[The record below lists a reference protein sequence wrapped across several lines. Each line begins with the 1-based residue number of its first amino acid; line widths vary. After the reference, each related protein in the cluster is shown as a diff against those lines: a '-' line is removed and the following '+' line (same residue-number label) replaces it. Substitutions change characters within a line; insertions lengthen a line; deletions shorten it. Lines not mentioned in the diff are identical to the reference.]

1 MLKLLGKPNTFFIS
15 FSSKPIMEVSQKP
28 VLKGGEFII
37 KPTEAQ
43 DVFTPADF
51 TEEQN
56 YMHQTC
62 LDFVQTEV
70 QPLLERLD
78 NHEEGLMR
86 GLMEKAGQ
94 LGLFGV
100 SIPEQYGGLDMDFP
114 TALRVTEGVGGGHS
128 FPVAF
133 AAHTGIAMLPI
144 LYFGNEEQKAKYLP
158 GLTSGELMGAY
169 CLTEPGSGSDALSA
183 KTKAMPTADGSG
195 YVLNGQKMWI
205 TNGGFADVYIV
216 FAQVD
221 GDKFTGF
228 IVERNTPGLSLGNEE
243 HKMGIRGSSTRQV
256 FLSDCTV
263 PKENVLGEI
272 GKGHLI
278 AFNVL
283 NIGRIKLAA
292 ACLGAT
298 KMAASLSVK
307 YANERVQFKLPISKF
322 GAIRHKLAEQAIRI
336 YAVESAIYR
345 AGSDIFRMEQ
355 QLLAEG
361 KGHNEALLGAAREF
375 AVECAIL
382 KVEGSEVLDYVV
394 DEGVQIY
401 GGYGFSADYPMDRAY
416 RDSRINRIFEGT
428 NEINRMLAVDMILKK
443 GLKGELDLMG
453 PAQAVQQELLSIPSL
468 GESDDSL
475 FAKEKKIIANLKKAV
490 LMVAGTAVQKYT
502 ATLAKE
508 QEVLM
513 NIADMAIKTYTAES
527 VLLRVE
533 KEMATKG
540 EEAMSREL
548 DMARVYLYDAV
559 DLVDKAAKDAIASM
573 TEGDEQR
580 LLAMGLKRF
589 TKAELF
595 NSKEARRRVAAGL
608 IEANEYVY

>member
-1 MLKLLGKPNTFFIS
+1 
-15 FSSKPIMEVSQKP
+15 MEVTQQAS
-28 VLKGGEFII
+28 LKGGEFII
-37 KPTEAQ
+37 KPTDAQ
-43 DVFTPADF
+43 SVFTPADF
-51 TEEQN
+51 TEEQVM
-56 YMHQTC
+56 MHQTC
-62 LDFVQTEV
+62 LDFVAAEV
-70 QPLLERLD
+70 QPVLERLD

-100 SIPEQYGGLDMDFP
+100 SIPEQYGGLDMDFT

-144 LYFGNEEQKAKYLP
+144 LYFGNDEQKAKYLP
-158 GLTSGELMGAY
+158 GLTDGTLMGAY
-169 CLTEPGSGSDALSA
+169 CLTEPGSGSDALGA
-183 KTKAMPTADGSG
+183 KTKAVLNAEGTH

-205 TNGGFADVYIV
+205 TNAGFADVFIV
-216 FAQVD
+216 FAQID

-228 IVERNTPGLSLGNEE
+228 IVEKNTPGLSLGNEE
-243 HKMGIRGSSTRQV
+243 HKMGIKGSSTRQV
-256 FLSDCTV
+256 FLTDAQV

-298 KMAASLSVK
+298 KMAADLSVK
-307 YANERVQFKLPISKF
+307 YANERVQFKMPISKF
-322 GAIRHKLAEQAIRI
+322 GAIRYKLAQQAIRI

-345 AGSDIFRMEQ
+345 AGSDIYRMEQ
-355 QLLAEG
+355 QLIAEG
-361 KGHNEALLGAAREF
+361 KGSNEALLGAAREF

-428 NEINRMLAVDMILKK
+428 NEINRLLAVDMILKK
-443 GLKGELDLMG
+443 GLKGEIDLMG
-453 PAQAVQQELLSIPSL
+453 PAQAVQQELLSIPSMSQDEET
-468 GESDDSL
+468 GL
-475 FAKEKKIIANLKKAV
+475 FSKEMKTIANLKKAI
-490 LMVAGTAVQKYT
+490 LMVAGSAVQKFT

-508 QEVLM
+508 QELLM
-513 NIADMAIKTYTAES
+513 NIADMAIKTYIAES
-527 VLLRVE
+527 TLLRVE
-533 KEMATKG
+533 KEAAAKG
-540 EEAMSREL
+540 EEVMSVEA
-548 DMARVYLYDAV
+548 DIARVYLADAV
-559 DLVDKAAKDAIASM
+559 DIVEKAGKDAIGSM
-573 TEGDEQR
+573 AEGDEQR
-580 LLAMGLKRF
+580 LLLMGLKRF
-589 TKAELF
+589 TKTELL
-595 NSKEARRRVAAGL
+595 NVKEARRRIAAKL
-608 IEANEYVY
+608 ITANEYAV

>member
-1 MLKLLGKPNTFFIS
+1 
-15 FSSKPIMEVSQKP
+15 MEVTNQL
-28 VLKGGEFII
+28 VKGGEFII
-37 KPTEAQ
+37 KETDAQ

-51 TEEQN
+51 SEEQN
-56 YMHQTC
+56 MMHQTAI
-62 LDFVQTEV
+62 DFVDKEV
-70 QPLLERLD
+70 WPLLDRLD

-100 SIPEQYGGLDMDFP
+100 SIPEQFGGLDMDFP
-114 TALRVTEGVGGGHS
+114 TSLRVTEGVGGGHS

-144 LYFGNEEQKAKYLP
+144 LYFGNEEQKTKYLP
-158 GLTSGELMGAY
+158 GLTNGELMGAY
-169 CLTEPGSGSDALSA
+169 CLTEPGSGSDALGA
-183 KTKAMPTADGSG
+183 KTKAMPTEDGEH

-205 TNGGFADVYIV
+205 TNGGFADVFIV

-228 IVERNTPGLSLGNEE
+228 IIEKETPGLSLGNEE
-243 HKMGIRGSSTRQV
+243 HKMGIKGSSTRQV
-256 FLSDCTV
+256 FLSDVKV
-263 PKENVLGEI
+263 PKSSVLGEI

-278 AFNVL
+278 AFNIL

-298 KMAASLSVK
+298 KMCATQSVK

-322 GAIRHKLAEQAIRI
+322 GAIKFKLAQQAIRI

-345 AGSDIFRMEQ
+345 AGMDIFRMEQ
-355 QLLAEG
+355 ELLS
-361 KGHNEALLGAAREF
+361 KGQSHNEALLGAAREF

-401 GGYGFSADYPMDRAY
+401 GGYGFSADYPMDRSY

-453 PAQAVQQELLSIPSL
+453 PAQAVQQELMAIPDMNL
-468 GESDDSL
+468 EEETGL
-475 FAKEKKIIANLKKAV
+475 FAAEKKTIAKLKKAI
-490 LMVAGTAVQKYT
+490 LMVAGTAVQKYMNS
-502 ATLAKE
+502 LAKE

-513 NIADMAIKTYTAES
+513 NIADMAIKVYTAES
-527 VLLRVE
+527 TLLRVE
-533 KEMATKG
+533 KEVAAKG
-540 EEAMSREL
+540 EDEL
-548 DMARVYLYDAV
+548 STQIDIARVYLYDTV
-559 DLVDKAAKDAIASM
+559 DQVNKFGKDAIGTM

-589 TKAELF
+589 TKADLY
-595 NSKEARRRVAAGL
+595 NAKEARRRIADKL
-608 IEANEYVY
+608 IAANEYAY

>member
-1 MLKLLGKPNTFFIS
+1 
-15 FSSKPIMEVSQKP
+15 METTQQAS
-28 VLKGGEFII
+28 LKGGEFII
-37 KPTEAQ
+37 KPTDAQ
-43 DVFTPADF
+43 SVFTPADF

-62 LDFVQTEV
+62 LDFVQAEV

-100 SIPEQYGGLDMDFP
+100 SVPEQFGGLDMDFP

-133 AAHTGIAMLPI
+133 AAHTGIALLPI
-144 LYFGNEEQKAKYLP
+144 LYFGNDEQKAKYLP

-169 CLTEPGSGSDALSA
+169 CLTEPGSGSDALGA
-183 KTKAMPTADGSG
+183 KTKAVLNAEGTH

-205 TNGGFADVYIV
+205 TNAGFADVFIV
-216 FAQVD
+216 FAQID

-243 HKMGIRGSSTRQV
+243 HKMGIKGSSTRQV
-256 FLSDCTV
+256 FLSDAQV

-298 KMAASLSVK
+298 KMAADLSVK

-322 GAIRHKLAEQAIRI
+322 GAIRYKLAQQAIRI

-345 AGSDIFRMEQ
+345 AGSDIYRMEQ
-355 QLLAEG
+355 QLMAEG
-361 KGHNEALLGAAREF
+361 KGANEALLGAAREF

-428 NEINRMLAVDMILKK
+428 NEINRLLAVDMILKK
-443 GLKGELDLMG
+443 GLKGEIDLMG
-453 PAQAVQQELLSIPSL
+453 PAQAVQQELMSIPSL
-468 GESDDSL
+468 SQDEETGL
-475 FAKEKKIIANLKKAV
+475 FSKEMKTIANLKKAI
-490 LMVAGTAVQKYT
+490 LMVAGSAVQKFT

-508 QEVLM
+508 QELLM
-513 NIADMAIKTYTAES
+513 NIADMAIKTYIAES
-527 VLLRVE
+527 TLLRVE
-533 KEMATKG
+533 KEAAAKG
-540 EEAMSREL
+540 EEAMSVEA
-548 DMARVYLYDAV
+548 DIARVYLADAV
-559 DLVDKAAKDAIASM
+559 DIVEKAGKDAIGSM
-573 TEGDEQR
+573 AEGDEQR
-580 LLAMGLKRF
+580 LLLMGLKRF
-589 TKAELF
+589 TKTELL
-595 NSKEARRRVAAGL
+595 NVKEARRRIAAKL
-608 IEANEYVY
+608 ITANEYAV

>member
-1 MLKLLGKPNTFFIS
+1 
-15 FSSKPIMEVSQKP
+15 MEVTNNL
-28 VLKGGEFII
+28 VKGGEFII
-37 KPTEAQ
+37 KETDAQ

-51 TEEQN
+51 SEEQN
-56 YMHQTC
+56 MMHQTA
-62 LDFVQTEV
+62 LDFVEKEV
-70 QPLLERLD
+70 HPLLERLD

-86 GLMEKAGQ
+86 GLMEKAGE

-114 TALRVTEGVGGGHS
+114 TSLRVTEGVGGGHS

-158 GLTSGELMGAY
+158 GLTNGELMGAY
-169 CLTEPGSGSDALSA
+169 CLTEPGSGSDALGA
-183 KTKAMPTADGSG
+183 KTKAMPTEDGEH

-205 TNGGFADVYIV
+205 TNGGFADVFVV

-228 IVERNTPGLSLGNEE
+228 IIEKGAPGLSLGNEE
-243 HKMGIRGSSTRQV
+243 HKMGIKGSSTRQV
-256 FLSDCTV
+256 FLSDVKV
-263 PKENVLGEI
+263 PKSAVLGEI

-278 AFNVL
+278 AFNIL

-292 ACLGAT
+292 ACLGAS
-298 KMAASLSVK
+298 KMAATLSVK

-322 GAIRHKLAEQAIRI
+322 GAIKHKLAQQAVRI
-336 YAVESAIYR
+336 FAVESAIYR
-345 AGSDIFRMEQ
+345 SGMDIFRMEQ
-355 QLLAEG
+355 ELLG
-361 KGHNEALLGAAREF
+361 KGLSHNEALLGAAREF

-382 KVEGSEVLDYVV
+382 KVEGSEVLDFVV
-394 DEGVQIY
+394 DEGVQVY

-443 GLKGELDLMG
+443 AMKGELDLMG
-453 PAQAVQQELLSIPSL
+453 PAQAVQQELMAIPDFNVEEET
-468 GESDDSL
+468 GL
-475 FAKEKKIIANLKKAV
+475 FSAEKKTIAKLKKAI
-490 LMVAGTAVQKYT
+490 LMVAGTAVQKYMNS
-502 ATLAKE
+502 LAKE

-513 NIADMAIKTYTAES
+513 NIADMAIKVYTAES
-527 VLLRVE
+527 TILRVE
-533 KEMATKG
+533 KEAGQKG
-540 EEAMSREL
+540 EEAVATQI
-548 DMARVYLYDAV
+548 DIARVYLYDTV
-559 DLVDKAAKDAIASM
+559 DMVNKFGKDAIATM

-589 TKAELF
+589 TKADLY
-595 NSKEARRRVAAGL
+595 NAKEARRRIADVL
-608 IEANEYVY
+608 IQANEYAY

>member
-1 MLKLLGKPNTFFIS
+1 
-15 FSSKPIMEVSQKP
+15 MEVTHKL
-28 VLKGGEFII
+28 VKGGEFII
-37 KPTEAQ
+37 KPTDAQ

-51 TEEQN
+51 SEEQN
-56 YMHQTC
+56 MMHQTA
-62 LDFVQTEV
+62 LDFVEKEV

-86 GLMEKAGQ
+86 SLMEKAGE

-100 SIPEQYGGLDMDFP
+100 SIPEEYGGLNMDFP
-114 TALRVTEGVGGGHS
+114 TSLRVTEGVGGGHS

-144 LYFGNEEQKAKYLP
+144 LYFGTEEQKQKYLP

-169 CLTEPGSGSDALSA
+169 CLTEPGSGSDALGA
-183 KTKAMPTADGSG
+183 KTKAVLTEDGEH

-205 TNGGFADVYIV
+205 TNGGFADVFVV
-216 FAQVD
+216 FAKID
-221 GDKFTGF
+221 GEQFTGF
-228 IVERNTPGLSLGNEE
+228 IVEKNTPGLSLGNEE
-243 HKMGIRGSSTRQV
+243 HKMGIKGSSTRQV
-256 FLSDCTV
+256 FLSDVKV
-263 PKENVLGEI
+263 PKSAVLGEI

-278 AFNVL
+278 AFNIL

-292 ACLGAT
+292 ACLGAS
-298 KMAASLSVK
+298 KMAATLSVK

-322 GAIRHKLAEQAIRI
+322 GAIKYKLAEQAIRI

-345 AGSDIFRMEQ
+345 AGMDIARMEQ
-355 QLLAEG
+355 ELLG
-361 KGHNEALLGAAREF
+361 KGMSHNDALLGAAREF
-375 AVECAIL
+375 AVECAVL

-394 DEGVQIY
+394 DEGVQVY

-453 PAQAVQQELLSIPSL
+453 PAQAVQQELMAIPDF
-468 GESDDSL
+468 GGDEDNSL
-475 FAKEKKIIANLKKAV
+475 FAAELRTIAKLKKAI
-490 LMVAGTAVQKYT
+490 LMVAGTAVQKYMNS
-502 ATLAKE
+502 LAKE

-513 NIADMAIKTYTAES
+513 NIADMAIKVYTAES
-527 VLLRVE
+527 TILRVQ
-533 KEMATKG
+533 KEAGVKG
-540 EEAMSREL
+540 EEAMAAQI
-548 DMARVYLYDAV
+548 DIARVYLNDTV
-559 DLVDKAAKDAIASM
+559 DNVNKFGKEAIASM

-580 LLAMGLKRF
+580 LLALGLKRF
-589 TKAELF
+589 TKADLF
-595 NSKEARRRVAAGL
+595 NAKDARRRIADVL
-608 IEANEYVY
+608 IQANEYAF

>member
-1 MLKLLGKPNTFFIS
+1 M
-15 FSSKPIMEVSQKP
+15 
-28 VLKGGEFII
+28 
-37 KPTEAQ
+37 
-43 DVFTPADF
+43 
-51 TEEQN
+51 
-56 YMHQTC
+56 
-62 LDFVQTEV
+62 
-70 QPLLERLD
+70 LERLD

-100 SIPEQYGGLDMDFP
+100 SVPEQFGGLDMDFP

-144 LYFGNEEQKAKYLP
+144 LYFGNDEQKAKYLP
-158 GLTSGELMGAY
+158 GLTNGELMGAY
-169 CLTEPGSGSDALSA
+169 CLTEPGSGSDALGA
-183 KTKAMPTADGSG
+183 KTKAVLNAEGTH

-205 TNGGFADVYIV
+205 TNAGFADVFIV
-216 FAQVD
+216 FAQID

-228 IVERNTPGLSLGNEE
+228 IVERDTPGLSLGNEE
-243 HKMGIRGSSTRQV
+243 HKMGIKGSSTRQV
-256 FLSDCTV
+256 FLADALV

-298 KMAASLSVK
+298 KMAADLSVK

-322 GAIRHKLAEQAIRI
+322 GAIRYKLAQQAMRI

-345 AGSDIFRMEQ
+345 AGSDIYRMEQ
-355 QLLAEG
+355 QLMAEG
-361 KGHNEALLGAAREF
+361 KGSNEALLGAAREF

-428 NEINRMLAVDMILKK
+428 NEINRLLAVDMILKK
-443 GLKGELDLMG
+443 GLKGEIDLMG

-468 GESDDSL
+468 SQDEETGL
-475 FAKEKKIIANLKKAV
+475 FSKEFKTIANLKKAV
-490 LMVAGTAVQKYT
+490 LMVAGSAVQKFT

-508 QEVLM
+508 QELLM
-513 NIADMAIKTYTAES
+513 NIADMSIKVYIAES
-527 VLLRVE
+527 TLLRVE
-533 KEMATKG
+533 KEAAAKG
-540 EEAMSREL
+540 EEALAAEA
-548 DMARVYLYDAV
+548 DIARVYLADAV
-559 DLVDKAAKDAIASM
+559 DIVEKAAKDAIGSM
-573 TEGDEQR
+573 AEGDEQR
-580 LLAMGLKRF
+580 LLLMGLKRF
-589 TKAELF
+589 TKTELL
-595 NSKEARRRVAAGL
+595 NVKEARRRVAAKL
-608 IEANEYVY
+608 IEANEYAF

>member
-1 MLKLLGKPNTFFIS
+1 
-15 FSSKPIMEVSQKP
+15 MEVSQKA
-28 VLKGGEFII
+28 VVKGGEFII
-37 KPTEAQ
+37 KPTDAQ

-51 TEEQN
+51 SEEQRLM
-56 YMHQTC
+56 YQTC
-62 LDFVQTEV
+62 LDFVAQEV
-70 QPLLERLD
+70 TPLLERLD

-94 LGLFGV
+94 QGLFGV
-100 SIPEQYGGLDMDFP
+100 SIPEQFGGLDMDFP

-133 AAHTGIAMLPI
+133 AAHTGIAMLPV
-144 LYFGNEEQKAKYLP
+144 LYFGNDAQKEKYLP
-158 GLTSGELMGAY
+158 GLTDGTLMGAY
-169 CLTEPGSGSDALSA
+169 CLTEPGSGSDALGA
-183 KTKAMPTADGSG
+183 KTKAVLNAEGTH

-205 TNGGFADVYIV
+205 TNAGFADVFIV
-216 FAQVD
+216 FAKID
-221 GDKFTGF
+221 GEKFTGF
-228 IVERNTPGLSLGNEE
+228 IVDKNTPGLSLGNEE
-243 HKMGIRGSSTRQV
+243 HKMGIKGSSTRQV
-256 FLSDCTV
+256 FFSDAQV

-292 ACLGAT
+292 ACLGGA
-298 KMAASLSVK
+298 KGAAIQSVK

-322 GAIRHKLAEQAIRI
+322 GAIRYKLAQQAIRM

-345 AGSDIFRMEQ
+345 AGDDIYRMEQ
-355 QLLAEG
+355 RLLAEG
-361 KGHNEALLGAAREF
+361 KGSNEALLGAAREF
-375 AVECAIL
+375 AVECAML

-394 DEGVQIY
+394 DEGVQIF

-443 GLKGELDLMG
+443 GLKGEIDLMG
-453 PAQAVQQELLSIPSL
+453 PAQAVQQELLAIPSM

-475 FAKEKKIIANLKKAV
+475 FAAEKKAIAGLKKAI

-508 QEVLM
+508 QEVLT
-513 NIADMAIKTYTAES
+513 NIADMAIKTYVAES
-527 VLLRVE
+527 TLLRVE
-533 KEMATKG
+533 KETSVKG
-540 EEAMSREL
+540 EEALSREL
-548 DMARVYLYDAV
+548 DMARVYLSDTI
-559 DLVDKAAKDAIASM
+559 DLVEKAGKEAIASM
-573 TEGDEQR
+573 TEGDELR
-580 LLAMGLKRF
+580 LLSMGLKRF
-589 TKAELF
+589 TKADLF
-595 NSKEARRRVAAGL
+595 NVKDARRRVAAGL
-608 IEANEYVY
+608 IEANDYIY

>member
-1 MLKLLGKPNTFFIS
+1 
-15 FSSKPIMEVSQKP
+15 MEVTNKL
-28 VLKGGEFII
+28 VKGGEFII
-37 KPTEAQ
+37 KPTDAQ

-51 TEEQN
+51 SEEQN
-56 YMHQTC
+56 MMHQTA
-62 LDFVQTEV
+62 LDFVEKEV

-100 SIPEQYGGLDMDFP
+100 SIPEEYGGLNMDFP
-114 TALRVTEGVGGGHS
+114 TSLRVTEGVGGGHS

-144 LYFGNEEQKAKYLP
+144 LYFGTEEQKQKYLP
-158 GLTSGELMGAY
+158 GLTNGELMGAY
-169 CLTEPGSGSDALSA
+169 CLTEPGSGSDALGA
-183 KTKAMPTADGSG
+183 KTKAVLTEDGEH

-205 TNGGFADVYIV
+205 TNGGFADVFVV
-216 FAQVD
+216 FAKID
-221 GDKFTGF
+221 GEQFTGF
-228 IVERNTPGLSLGNEE
+228 IVEKNTPGLSLGNEE
-243 HKMGIRGSSTRQV
+243 HKMGIKGSSTRQV
-256 FLSDCTV
+256 FLSDVKV
-263 PKENVLGEI
+263 PKSAILGEI

-278 AFNVL
+278 AFNIL

-292 ACLGAT
+292 ACLGAS
-298 KMAASLSVK
+298 KMAATLSVR

-322 GAIRHKLAEQAIRI
+322 GAIKYKLAEQAVRI

-345 AGSDIFRMEQ
+345 AGMDIARMEQ
-355 QLLAEG
+355 ELLG
-361 KGHNEALLGAAREF
+361 KGQSHNEALLGAAREF
-375 AVECAIL
+375 AVECAVL

-394 DEGVQIY
+394 DEGVQVY

-453 PAQAVQQELLSIPSL
+453 PAQAVQQELMAIPDF
-468 GESDDSL
+468 GGDEDNSL
-475 FAKEKKIIANLKKAV
+475 FAAELRTIAKLKKAI
-490 LMVAGTAVQKYT
+490 LMVAGTAVQKYMNS
-502 ATLAKE
+502 LAKE

-513 NIADMAIKTYTAES
+513 NIADMAIKVYTAES
-527 VLLRVE
+527 TILRVQ
-533 KEMATKG
+533 KEAATKG
-540 EEAMSREL
+540 EEAVAPQI
-548 DMARVYLYDAV
+548 DIARVYLNDTV
-559 DLVDKAAKDAIASM
+559 DLVNKFGKEAIASM

-580 LLAMGLKRF
+580 LLALGLKRF
-589 TKAELF
+589 TKADLF
-595 NSKEARRRVAAGL
+595 NAKDARRRIADVL
-608 IEANEYVY
+608 IQANEYAF

>member
-1 MLKLLGKPNTFFIS
+1 
-15 FSSKPIMEVSQKP
+15 METTQQAS
-28 VLKGGEFII
+28 LKGGEFII
-37 KPTEAQ
+37 KPTDAQ
-43 DVFTPADF
+43 SVFTPADF

-62 LDFVQTEV
+62 LDFVQAEV

-100 SIPEQYGGLDMDFP
+100 SVPEQFGGLDMDFP

-133 AAHTGIAMLPI
+133 AAHTGIALLPI
-144 LYFGNEEQKAKYLP
+144 LYFGNDEQKAKYLP

-169 CLTEPGSGSDALSA
+169 CLTEPGSGSDALGA
-183 KTKAMPTADGSG
+183 KTKAVLNAEGTH

-205 TNGGFADVYIV
+205 TNAGFADVFIV
-216 FAQVD
+216 FAQID

-228 IVERNTPGLSLGNEE
+228 IVEKNTPGLSLGNEE
-243 HKMGIRGSSTRQV
+243 HKMGIKGSSTRQV
-256 FLSDCTV
+256 FLSDAQV

-322 GAIRHKLAEQAIRI
+322 GAIRAKLAQQAIRI

-345 AGSDIFRMEQ
+345 AGSDIYRMEQ
-355 QLLAEG
+355 QLMAEG
-361 KGHNEALLGAAREF
+361 KGANEALLGAAREF

-428 NEINRMLAVDMILKK
+428 NEINRLLAVDMILKK
-443 GLKGELDLMG
+443 GLKGEIDLMG
-453 PAQAVQQELLSIPSL
+453 PAQAVQQELMSIPSL
-468 GESDDSL
+468 SQDEETGL
-475 FAKEKKIIANLKKAV
+475 FSKEYKTIANLKKAV
-490 LMVAGTAVQKYT
+490 LMVAGSAVQKFT

-508 QEVLM
+508 QELLM
-513 NIADMAIKTYTAES
+513 NIADMAIKTYIAES
-527 VLLRVE
+527 TLLRVE
-533 KEMATKG
+533 KEAAAKG
-540 EEAMSREL
+540 EEALSVEA
-548 DMARVYLYDAV
+548 DIARVYLADAV
-559 DLVDKAAKDAIASM
+559 DIVEKAGKDAIGSM
-573 TEGDEQR
+573 AEGDEQR
-580 LLAMGLKRF
+580 LLLMGLKRF
-589 TKAELF
+589 TKTELL
-595 NSKEARRRVAAGL
+595 NVKESRRRIAARL
-608 IEANEYVY
+608 IEANEYAV

>member
-1 MLKLLGKPNTFFIS
+1 
-15 FSSKPIMEVSQKP
+15 MEVTQHAP
-28 VLKGGEFII
+28 LKGGEFII
-37 KPTEAQ
+37 KPTDSQ

-62 LDFVQTEV
+62 LDFVATEV
-70 QPLLERLD
+70 HPLLERLD

-100 SIPEQYGGLDMDFP
+100 SVPEQFGGLDMDFP

-133 AAHTGIAMLPI
+133 AAHTGIALLPI
-144 LYFGNEEQKAKYLP
+144 LYFGNDEQKAKYLP
-158 GLTSGELMGAY
+158 GLTNGELMGAY
-169 CLTEPGSGSDALSA
+169 CLTEPGSGSDALGA
-183 KTKAMPTADGSG
+183 KTKAVLNAEGTH

-205 TNGGFADVYIV
+205 TNAGFADVFIV
-216 FAQVD
+216 FAQID

-228 IVERNTPGLSLGNEE
+228 IVEKNTPGLSLGNEE
-243 HKMGIRGSSTRQV
+243 HKMGIQGSSTRQV
-256 FLSDCTV
+256 FLADALV

-298 KMAASLSVK
+298 KMAATLSVK

-322 GAIRHKLAEQAIRI
+322 GAIRYKLAQQAIRI

-345 AGSDIFRMEQ
+345 AGSDIYRMEQ
-355 QLLAEG
+355 QLMAEG
-361 KGHNEALLGAAREF
+361 KGSNEALLGAAREF

-394 DEGVQIY
+394 DEGVQVY

-428 NEINRMLAVDMILKK
+428 NEINRLLAVDMILKK
-443 GLKGELDLMG
+443 GLKGEIDLMG
-453 PAQAVQQELLSIPSL
+453 PAQAVQQELMSIPSMSQDE
-468 GESDDSL
+468 ESGL
-475 FAKEKKIIANLKKAV
+475 FSKEFKTIANLKKAI
-490 LMVAGTAVQKYT
+490 LMVAGSAVQKFT

-508 QEVLM
+508 QELLM
-513 NIADMAIKTYTAES
+513 NIADMSIKVYIAES
-527 VLLRVE
+527 TLLRVE
-533 KEMATKG
+533 KEASAKG
-540 EEAMSREL
+540 EEALSVEA
-548 DMARVYLYDAV
+548 DMARVYLADAIDIV
-559 DLVDKAAKDAIASM
+559 EKAGKDAIGSM
-573 TEGDEQR
+573 AEGDEQR
-580 LLAMGLKRF
+580 LLLMGLKRF
-589 TKAELF
+589 TKAELL
-595 NSKEARRRVAAGL
+595 NVKEARRRVAAKL
-608 IEANEYVY
+608 IEANEYAF

>member
-1 MLKLLGKPNTFFIS
+1 
-15 FSSKPIMEVSQKP
+15 MEATQQAV
-28 VLKGGEFII
+28 KGGEFII
-37 KPTEAQ
+37 KATEAQ

-51 TEEQN
+51 NEEQN
-56 YMHQTC
+56 MMHQTC

-100 SIPEQYGGLDMDFP
+100 SVPEQFGGLDMDFP

-133 AAHTGIAMLPI
+133 AAHTGIALLPI
-144 LYFGNEEQKAKYLP
+144 LFFGTEEQKAKYLP
-158 GLTSGELMGAY
+158 GLTDGSLMGAY
-169 CLTEPGSGSDALSA
+169 CLTEPGSGSDALGA
-183 KTKAMPTADGSG
+183 KTKAVLNAEGTH

-205 TNGGFADVYIV
+205 TNAGFADVFIV
-216 FAQVD
+216 FAKID
-221 GDKFTGF
+221 GEQFTGF
-228 IVERNTPGLSLGNEE
+228 IVEKNTPGLSLGNEE
-243 HKMGIRGSSTRQV
+243 HKMGIKGSSTRQV
-256 FLSDCTV
+256 FLSDALV

-298 KMAASLSVK
+298 KMAATLSVK
-307 YANERVQFKLPISKF
+307 YANERVQFKLPIAKF

-345 AGSDIFRMEQ
+345 AGMDIHRTEQ

-382 KVEGSEVLDYVV
+382 KVEGSEVLDFVT

-443 GLKGELDLMG
+443 GLKGEIDLMG

-468 GESDDSL
+468 GESDDSA
-475 FAKEKKIIANLKKAV
+475 FAAEKKIIANLKKAV
-490 LMVAGTAVQKYT
+490 LMVAGTAVQKYMNS
-502 ATLAKE
+502 LAKE

-513 NIADMAIKTYTAES
+513 NIADMAIKTYVAES

-533 KEMATKG
+533 KEIAAKG
-540 EEAMSREL
+540 EDKLSREL
-548 DMARVYLYDAV
+548 DIARVYLYDAV
-559 DLVDKAAKDAIASM
+559 DIVEKAGKDAIASM

-589 TKAELF
+589 TKADLF
-595 NSKEARRRVAAGL
+595 NSKEARRRIAAGL
-608 IEANEYVY
+608 IEAGEYIY

>member
-1 MLKLLGKPNTFFIS
+1 
-15 FSSKPIMEVSQKP
+15 MEVANQL
-28 VLKGGEFII
+28 VKGGEFII
-37 KPTEAQ
+37 KETNAQ

-51 TEEQN
+51 SEEQN
-56 YMHQTC
+56 MMHQTAI
-62 LDFVQTEV
+62 DFVDKEV
-70 QPLLERLD
+70 WPLLDRLD

-86 GLMEKAGQ
+86 GLMEKSGQ

-100 SIPEQYGGLDMDFP
+100 SIPEQFGGLDMDFP
-114 TALRVTEGVGGGHS
+114 TSLRVTEGVGKGHS

-144 LYFGNEEQKAKYLP
+144 LYFGNDEQKAKYLP
-158 GLTSGELMGAY
+158 GLTNGELMGAY
-169 CLTEPGSGSDALSA
+169 CLTEPGSGSDALGA
-183 KTKAMPTADGSG
+183 KTKAMPTEDGEH

-205 TNGGFADVYIV
+205 TNGGFADVFIV

-228 IVERNTPGLSLGNEE
+228 IVDKDTPGLTLGNEE
-243 HKMGIRGSSTRQV
+243 HKMGIKGSSTRQV
-256 FLSDCTV
+256 FLSDAKV
-263 PKENVLGEI
+263 PKSAVLGEI

-278 AFNVL
+278 AFNIL

-298 KMAASLSVK
+298 KGCATQSVK

-322 GAIRHKLAEQAIRI
+322 GAIKFKLAQQAIRI

-345 AGSDIFRMEQ
+345 AGMDIARMEQ
-355 QLLAEG
+355 ELLSQG
-361 KGHNEALLGAAREF
+361 QSHNEALLGAAREF

-394 DEGVQIY
+394 DEGVQIF
-401 GGYGFSADYPMDRAY
+401 GGYGFSADYPMDRNY

-443 GLKGELDLMG
+443 GLKGEIDLMG
-453 PAQAVQQELLSIPSL
+453 PAQAVQQELMAIPDMNL
-468 GESDDSL
+468 EEETGL
-475 FAKEKKIIANLKKAV
+475 FATEKKTIAKLKKAI
-490 LMVAGTAVQKYT
+490 LMVAGTAVQKYMNS
-502 ATLAKE
+502 LAKE

-513 NIADMAIKTYTAES
+513 NIADMAIKVYTAES

-533 KEMATKG
+533 KEAGAKG
-540 EEAMSREL
+540 EEAMSAQM
-548 DMARVYLYDAV
+548 DMARVYLYDTV
-559 DLVDKAAKDAIASM
+559 DQVNKFGKDAIGTM

-589 TKAELF
+589 TKADLY
-595 NSKEARRRVAAGL
+595 NAKEARRRIADVLIAAD
-608 IEANEYVY
+608 EYAF

>member
-1 MLKLLGKPNTFFIS
+1 
-15 FSSKPIMEVSQKP
+15 MEVSHKL
-28 VLKGGEFII
+28 VKGGEFII
-37 KPTEAQ
+37 KETDAQ

-51 TEEQN
+51 SEEQN
-56 YMHQTC
+56 MMHQTA
-62 LDFVQTEV
+62 LDFVDKEV
-70 QPLLERLD
+70 QPLLDRLD

-86 GLMEKAGQ
+86 SLMEKAGQ

-100 SIPEQYGGLDMDFP
+100 SIPEQYGGLDMDF
-114 TALRVTEGVGGGHS
+114 TTSLRVTEGVGGGHS

-158 GLTSGELMGAY
+158 GLTNGELMGAY
-169 CLTEPGSGSDALSA
+169 CLTEPGSGSDALGA
-183 KTKAMPTADGSG
+183 KTKAMPTEDGG

-205 TNGGFADVYIV
+205 TNGGFADVFIV

-243 HKMGIRGSSTRQV
+243 HKMGIKGSSTRQV
-256 FLSDCTV
+256 FLSDV
-263 PKENVLGEI
+263 KVGKEAVLGEI

-278 AFNVL
+278 AFNIL

-307 YANERVQFKLPISKF
+307 YANERVQFKMPIAKF
-322 GAIRHKLAEQAIRI
+322 GAIKHKLAQQSIRI

-345 AGSDIFRMEQ
+345 AGMDIARMEQ
-355 QLLAEG
+355 ELLSQG
-361 KGHNEALLGAAREF
+361 QSHNEALLGAAREF

-443 GLKGELDLMG
+443 AMKGELDLMG
-453 PAQAVQQELLSIPSL
+453 PAQAVQAELMAIPDFNAEEET
-468 GESDDSL
+468 GL
-475 FAKEKKIIANLKKAV
+475 FAAEKKTIQKLKKAI
-490 LMVAGTAVQKYT
+490 LMVAGTAVQKYMNS
-502 ATLAKE
+502 LAKE

-513 NIADMAIKTYTAES
+513 NIADMAIKVYTAES
-527 VLLRVE
+527 TVLRVE
-533 KEMATKG
+533 KEAAAQG
-540 EEAMSREL
+540 EEAVATQI
-548 DMARVYLYDAV
+548 DIARVYLYDTV
-559 DLVDKAAKDAIASM
+559 DLVNKAGKDALASM
-573 TEGDEQR
+573 TEGDEQK

-589 TKAELF
+589 TKADLF
-595 NSKEARRRVAAGL
+595 NAKEARRRIADKQ
-608 IEANEYVY
+608 ISANEYVY

>member
-1 MLKLLGKPNTFFIS
+1 
-15 FSSKPIMEVSQKP
+15 MEVTNKL
-28 VLKGGEFII
+28 VKGGEFII
-37 KPTEAQ
+37 KETSAQ
-43 DVFTPADF
+43 GVFTPADF
-51 TEEQN
+51 SEEQN
-56 YMHQTC
+56 MMHQTA
-62 LDFVQTEV
+62 LDFVDKEV
-70 QPLLERLD
+70 SPLLDRLD

-100 SIPEQYGGLDMDFP
+100 SIPEQFGGLDMDF
-114 TALRVTEGVGGGHS
+114 TTSLRVTEGVGGGHS

-169 CLTEPGSGSDALSA
+169 CLTEPGSGSDALGA
-183 KTKAMPTADGSG
+183 KTKAMPTEDGG

-205 TNGGFADVYIV
+205 TNGGFADVFIV

-228 IVERNTPGLSLGNEE
+228 IVDRDTPGLSLGNEE
-243 HKMGIRGSSTRQV
+243 HKMGIKGSSTRQV
-256 FLSDCTV
+256 FLSDV
-263 PKENVLGEI
+263 KVGKDAVLGEI

-278 AFNVL
+278 AFNIL

-298 KMAASLSVK
+298 KMAATLSVK
-307 YANERVQFKLPISKF
+307 YANERVQFKMPIAKF
-322 GAIRHKLAEQAIRI
+322 GAIKYKLAQQAIRI

-345 AGSDIFRMEQ
+345 AGMDIARMEQ
-355 QLLAEG
+355 ELLSQG
-361 KGHNEALLGAAREF
+361 QSHNEALLGAAREF

-394 DEGVQIY
+394 DEGVQVY

-443 GLKGELDLMG
+443 AMKGELDLMG
-453 PAQAVQQELLSIPSL
+453 PAQAVQAELMAIPDFNTEEET
-468 GESDDSL
+468 GL
-475 FAKEKKIIANLKKAV
+475 FAAEKKTLGKLKKAI
-490 LMVAGTAVQKYT
+490 LMVAGTAVQKYMNS
-502 ATLAKE
+502 LAKE

-513 NIADMAIKTYTAES
+513 NIADMAIKVYTAES
-527 VLLRVE
+527 TLLRVE
-533 KEMATKG
+533 KEAAAQG
-540 EEAMSREL
+540 EEAVSTQI
-548 DMARVYLYDAV
+548 DIARVYLYDTV
-559 DLVDKAAKDAIASM
+559 DQVNKFGKDALASM
-573 TEGDEQR
+573 TEGDEQK

-589 TKAELF
+589 TKADLY
-595 NSKEARRRVAAGL
+595 NAKEARRRIADKL
-608 IEANEYVY
+608 IAANEYVY

>member
-1 MLKLLGKPNTFFIS
+1 
-15 FSSKPIMEVSQKP
+15 MEVTQQAS
-28 VLKGGEFII
+28 LKGGEFII
-37 KPTEAQ
+37 KPTDAQ
-43 DVFTPADF
+43 SVFTPADF
-51 TEEQN
+51 TEEQVMM
-56 YMHQTC
+56 YQTC
-62 LDFVQTEV
+62 LDFVAAEV

-100 SIPEQYGGLDMDFP
+100 SVPEQFGGLDMDFP

-133 AAHTGIAMLPI
+133 AAHTGIALLPI
-144 LYFGNEEQKAKYLP
+144 LYFGTDEQKAKYLP
-158 GLTSGELMGAY
+158 GLTDGTLMGAY
-169 CLTEPGSGSDALSA
+169 CLTEPGSGSDALGA
-183 KTKAMPTADGSG
+183 KTKAVLNAEGTH

-205 TNGGFADVYIV
+205 TNAGFADVFIV

-243 HKMGIRGSSTRQV
+243 HKMGIKGSSTRQV
-256 FLSDCTV
+256 FLTDALV

-298 KMAASLSVK
+298 KMAADLSVK
-307 YANERVQFKLPISKF
+307 YANERVQFKMPISKF
-322 GAIRHKLAEQAIRI
+322 GAIRYKLAQQAIRI

-345 AGSDIFRMEQ
+345 AGSDIYRMEQ
-355 QLLAEG
+355 QLMAEG
-361 KGHNEALLGAAREF
+361 KGANEALLGAAREF

-428 NEINRMLAVDMILKK
+428 NEINRLLAVDMILKK
-443 GLKGELDLMG
+443 GLKGEIDLMG
-453 PAQAVQQELLSIPSL
+453 PAQAVQQELLSIPSMSQDEET
-468 GESDDSL
+468 GL
-475 FAKEKKIIANLKKAV
+475 FSKEMKTIANLKKAI
-490 LMVAGTAVQKYT
+490 LMVAGSAVQKFT

-508 QEVLM
+508 QELLM
-513 NIADMAIKTYTAES
+513 NIADMAIKTYIAES
-527 VLLRVE
+527 TLLRVE
-533 KEMATKG
+533 KEAAAKG
-540 EEAMSREL
+540 EEALAVEA
-548 DMARVYLYDAV
+548 DIARVYLADAV
-559 DLVDKAAKDAIASM
+559 DIVEKAGKDAIGSM
-573 TEGDEQR
+573 AEGDEQR
-580 LLAMGLKRF
+580 LLLMGLKRF
-589 TKAELF
+589 TKTELL
-595 NSKEARRRVAAGL
+595 NVKESRRRIAAKL
-608 IEANEYVY
+608 IEANEYVF

>member
-1 MLKLLGKPNTFFIS
+1 
-15 FSSKPIMEVSQKP
+15 MEVTQQAS
-28 VLKGGEFII
+28 LKGGEFII
-37 KPTEAQ
+37 KPTDAQ
-43 DVFTPADF
+43 SVFTPADF
-51 TEEQN
+51 TEEQVM
-56 YMHQTC
+56 MHQTC
-62 LDFVQTEV
+62 LDFIAAEV

-100 SIPEQYGGLDMDFP
+100 SVPEQFGGLDMDFP

-133 AAHTGIAMLPI
+133 AAHTGIALLPI
-144 LYFGNEEQKAKYLP
+144 LYFGNDEQKAKYLP
-158 GLTSGELMGAY
+158 GLTDGSLMGAY
-169 CLTEPGSGSDALSA
+169 CLTEPGSGSDALGA
-183 KTKAMPTADGSG
+183 KTKAVLNAEGTH

-205 TNGGFADVYIV
+205 TNAGFADVFIV

-243 HKMGIRGSSTRQV
+243 HKMGIKGSSTRQV
-256 FLSDCTV
+256 FLSDAQV

-298 KMAASLSVK
+298 KMAADLSVK
-307 YANERVQFKLPISKF
+307 YANERVQFKMPISKF
-322 GAIRHKLAEQAIRI
+322 GAIRYKLAQQAIRI

-345 AGSDIFRMEQ
+345 AGSDIYRMEQ
-355 QLLAEG
+355 QLMAEG
-361 KGHNEALLGAAREF
+361 KGANEALLGAAREF

-428 NEINRMLAVDMILKK
+428 NEINRLLAVDMILKK
-443 GLKGELDLMG
+443 GLKGEIDLMG
-453 PAQAVQQELLSIPSL
+453 PAQAVQQELLSIPSMSQDE
-468 GESDDSL
+468 ESGL
-475 FAKEKKIIANLKKAV
+475 FSKEMKTIANLKKAI
-490 LMVAGTAVQKYT
+490 LMVAGSAVQKFT

-508 QEVLM
+508 QELLM
-513 NIADMAIKTYTAES
+513 NIADMAIKTYIAES
-527 VLLRVE
+527 TLLRVE
-533 KEMATKG
+533 KEAAAKG
-540 EEAMSREL
+540 EEALSVEA
-548 DMARVYLYDAV
+548 DIARVYLADAV
-559 DLVDKAAKDAIASM
+559 DIVEKAAKDAIGSM
-573 TEGDEQR
+573 AEGDEQR
-580 LLAMGLKRF
+580 LLLMGLKRF
-589 TKAELF
+589 TKTELL
-595 NSKEARRRVAAGL
+595 NVKEARRRIAAKL
-608 IEANEYVY
+608 ITANEYAV

>member
-1 MLKLLGKPNTFFIS
+1 
-15 FSSKPIMEVSQKP
+15 MEVTNKL
-28 VLKGGEFII
+28 VKGGEFII
-37 KPTEAQ
+37 KETAAQ

-56 YMHQTC
+56 MMHQTA
-62 LDFVQTEV
+62 LDFVDKEV
-70 QPLLERLD
+70 MPLVERLD

-86 GLMEKAGQ
+86 NLMEKSGE

-114 TALRVTEGVGGGHS
+114 TSLRVTEAVGGGHS

-169 CLTEPGSGSDALSA
+169 CLTEPGSGSDALGA
-183 KTKAMPTADGSG
+183 KTKAILTEDGEH

-205 TNGGFADVYIV
+205 TNAGFADVFVV

-228 IVERNTPGLSLGNEE
+228 IVEKNTPGLSLGNEE
-243 HKMGIRGSSTRQV
+243 HKMGIKGSSTRQV
-256 FLSDCTV
+256 FLSDAKV
-263 PKENVLGEI
+263 PKSAVLGEI

-278 AFNVL
+278 AFNIL

-298 KMAASLSVK
+298 KMAATLSVK

-322 GAIRHKLAEQAIRI
+322 GAIKYKLAQQAVRI

-345 AGSDIFRMEQ
+345 AGMDIARMEQ
-355 QLLAEG
+355 ELLA
-361 KGHNEALLGAAREF
+361 KGQSHNEALLGAAREF

-394 DEGVQIY
+394 DEGVQVY

-443 GLKGELDLMG
+443 AMKGELDLMG
-453 PAQAVQQELLSIPSL
+453 PAQAVQQELMAIPDFNL
-468 GESDDSL
+468 EEETGL
-475 FAKEKKIIANLKKAV
+475 FATEKKTIAKLKKAI
-490 LMVAGTAVQKYT
+490 LMVAGTAVQKYMNS
-502 ATLAKE
+502 LAKE

-513 NIADMAIKTYTAES
+513 NIADMAIKVYTAES

-533 KEMATKG
+533 KEAGVKG
-540 EEAMSREL
+540 EEAVSTQI
-548 DMARVYLYDAV
+548 DIARVYLYDTV
-559 DLVDKAAKDAIASM
+559 DQVNKFGKDAIGTM

-589 TKAELF
+589 TKADLY
-595 NSKEARRRVAAGL
+595 NAKEARRRIAEVL
-608 IEANEYVY
+608 IAANEYAY

>member
-1 MLKLLGKPNTFFIS
+1 
-15 FSSKPIMEVSQKP
+15 MEVTQNAA
-28 VLKGGEFII
+28 LKGGEFII
-37 KPTEAQ
+37 KPTNAQ

-56 YMHQTC
+56 YMYQTC
-62 LDFVQTEV
+62 LDFLAAEV
-70 QPLLERLD
+70 HPILERID

-86 GLMEKAGQ
+86 SLMEKAGQ

-100 SIPEQYGGLDMDFP
+100 SVPEQFGGLDMDFP
-114 TALRVTEGVGGGHS
+114 TSLRVTEGVGGGHS

-133 AAHTGIAMLPI
+133 AAHTGIALLPI
-144 LYFGNEEQKAKYLP
+144 LYFGNDEQKAKYLP
-158 GLTSGELMGAY
+158 GLTNGELMGAY

-183 KTKAMPTADGSG
+183 KTKAVLNAEGTH

-205 TNGGFADVYIV
+205 TNAGFADVFIV

-228 IVERNTPGLSLGNEE
+228 IVEKNTPGLSLGNEE

-256 FLSDCTV
+256 FFSDALV

-292 ACLGAT
+292 ACLGGAKAAAT
-298 KMAASLSVK
+298 QSVK

-322 GAIRHKLAEQAIRI
+322 GAIRFKIAQQAIRL

-345 AGSDIFRMEQ
+345 AGSDIYRMEQ
-355 QLLAEG
+355 QLMAEG
-361 KGHNEALLGAAREF
+361 KSANEALLGAAREF

-428 NEINRMLAVDMILKK
+428 NEINRLLAVDMILKK
-443 GLKGELDLMG
+443 GLKGEIDLMG
-453 PAQAVQQELLSIPSL
+453 PAMAVQQELLSIPSL
-468 GESDDSL
+468 SQEEETGL
-475 FAKEKKIIANLKKAV
+475 FSKEFKTIANLKKAI
-490 LMVAGTAVQKYT
+490 LMVAGTAVQKYA

-508 QEVLM
+508 QELLM
-513 NIADMAIKTYTAES
+513 NIADMAIKVYTAES

-533 KEMATKG
+533 KEAAAKG
-540 EEAMSREL
+540 AEAMSVQA
-548 DMARVYLYDAV
+548 DMARVYLTDTI
-559 DLVDKAAKDAIASM
+559 DTLEKAGKDAIGSM

-580 LLAMGLKRF
+580 LLTMGLKRF
-589 TKAELF
+589 TKAELL
-595 NSKEARRRVAAGL
+595 NVRDARRRIAAVV
-608 IEANEYVY
+608 IEANEYAF

>member
-1 MLKLLGKPNTFFIS
+1 
-15 FSSKPIMEVSQKP
+15 MEVTNQL
-28 VLKGGEFII
+28 VKGGEFII
-37 KPTEAQ
+37 KETDAQ

-51 TEEQN
+51 SEEQN
-56 YMHQTC
+56 MMHQTA
-62 LDFVQTEV
+62 LDFVDKEV
-70 QPLLERLD
+70 MPLLDRLD

-86 GLMEKAGQ
+86 GLMEKAGE

-114 TALRVTEGVGGGHS
+114 TSLRVTEGVGGGHS

-144 LYFGNEEQKAKYLP
+144 LYFGNEEQKGKYLP
-158 GLTSGELMGAY
+158 GLTNGQLMGAY
-169 CLTEPGSGSDALSA
+169 CLTEPGSGSDALGA
-183 KTKAMPTADGSG
+183 KTKAMPTEDGEH

-205 TNGGFADVYIV
+205 TNGGFADVFIV

-228 IVERNTPGLSLGNEE
+228 IVEKNTPGLSLGNEE
-243 HKMGIRGSSTRQV
+243 HKMGIKGSSTRQV
-256 FLSDCTV
+256 FLSDVKV
-263 PKENVLGEI
+263 PKSAVLGEI

-278 AFNVL
+278 AFNIL

-298 KMAASLSVK
+298 KMAATLSVK

-322 GAIRHKLAEQAIRI
+322 GAIKYKLAQQAVRI

-345 AGSDIFRMEQ
+345 AGMDIFRMEQ
-355 QLLAEG
+355 ELLS
-361 KGHNEALLGAAREF
+361 KGQSHNEALLGAAREF

-443 GLKGELDLMG
+443 AMKGELDLMG
-453 PAQAVQQELLSIPSL
+453 PAQAVQQELMAIPDFNL
-468 GESDDSL
+468 EEETGL
-475 FAKEKKIIANLKKAV
+475 FAAEKKTIAKLKKAI
-490 LMVAGTAVQKYT
+490 LMVAGTAVQKYMSS
-502 ATLAKE
+502 LAKE

-513 NIADMAIKTYTAES
+513 NIADMAIKVYTAES
-527 VLLRVE
+527 TLLRVE
-533 KEMATKG
+533 KEAAAKG
-540 EEAMSREL
+540 EEAVSTQI
-548 DMARVYLYDAV
+548 DIARVYLYDTV
-559 DLVDKAAKDAIASM
+559 DQVNKFGKDAIGTM

-589 TKAELF
+589 TKADLY
-595 NSKEARRRVAAGL
+595 NAKEARRRIADKL
-608 IEANEYVY
+608 IAANEYVY

>member
-1 MLKLLGKPNTFFIS
+1 
-15 FSSKPIMEVSQKP
+15 MEVSNKP
-28 VLKGGEFII
+28 VVKGGEFII
-37 KPTEAQ
+37 KATEPQ

-56 YMHQTC
+56 FMYQTC
-62 LDFVQTEV
+62 LDFVQAEV
-70 QPLLERLD
+70 SPLLDRLD

-86 GLMEKAGQ
+86 GIMEKAGA

-100 SIPEQYGGLDMDFP
+100 SVPEEFGGLNMDFP

-133 AAHTGIAMLPI
+133 AAHTGIALLPI
-144 LYFGNEEQKAKYLP
+144 LYFGTDEQKKKYIP

-169 CLTEPGSGSDALSA
+169 CLTEPGSGSDALGA
-183 KTKAMPTADGSG
+183 KTKAVLNAEGTH

-205 TNGGFADVYIV
+205 TNAGFADVYIV
-216 FAQVD
+216 FAKID

-228 IVERNTPGLSLGNEE
+228 IVDRDTPGLTLGPEE
-243 HKMGIRGSSTRQV
+243 HKMGIKGSSTRQV
-256 FLSDCTV
+256 FLTDAQV

-292 ACLGAT
+292 ACLGGA
-298 KMAASLSVK
+298 KMAANQSVK
-307 YANERVQFKLPISKF
+307 YANERVQFKLPIAKF
-322 GAIRHKLAEQAIRI
+322 GAIRYKLAQQAIRM

-345 AGSDIFRMEQ
+345 AGEDIYRKEQ
-355 QLLAEG
+355 ELLASG
-361 KGHNEALLGAAREF
+361 LGTNEALLGAAREF

-382 KVEGSEVLDYVV
+382 KVEGSEVLDYVT
-394 DEGVQIY
+394 DEGVQIF

-453 PAQAVQQELLSIPSL
+453 PAQAVQQELMAIPSM
-468 GESDDSL
+468 GESDDAP
-475 FAKEKKIIANLKKAV
+475 FAAEKKIIANLKKAI
-490 LMVAGTAVQKYT
+490 LMVAGTAVQKYMNS
-502 ATLAKE
+502 LAKE

-513 NIADMAIKTYTAES
+513 NIADMAIKTYVAES
-527 VLLRVE
+527 TLLRVE
-533 KEMATKG
+533 KEIAAKG
-540 EEAMSREL
+540 EEALSRQL
-548 DMARVYLYDAV
+548 DMARVYLSDTI
-559 DLVDKAAKDAIASM
+559 DLVEHSGKEAIASM
-573 TEGDEQR
+573 VEGDEQR
-580 LLAMGLKRF
+580 LLALGLKRF
-589 TKAELF
+589 TKPDMF
-595 NSKEARRRVAAGL
+595 NVKEARRRVAAGL
-608 IEANEYVY
+608 IEANEYCY

>member
-1 MLKLLGKPNTFFIS
+1 
-15 FSSKPIMEVSQKP
+15 MEATQHAV
-28 VLKGGEFII
+28 KGGEFII
-37 KPTEAQ
+37 KATEAQ

-51 TEEQN
+51 NEEQN
-56 YMHQTC
+56 MMYQTC

-100 SIPEQYGGLDMDFP
+100 SVPETYGGLDMDFP

-133 AAHTGIAMLPI
+133 AAHTGIALLPI
-144 LYFGNEEQKAKYLP
+144 LFFGTDEQKTKYLP
-158 GLTSGELMGAY
+158 GLTNGELMGAY
-169 CLTEPGSGSDALSA
+169 CLTEPGSGSDALGA
-183 KTKAMPTADGSG
+183 KTKAVLNAEGTH

-205 TNGGFADVYIV
+205 TNAGFADVFIV
-216 FAQVD
+216 FAKID
-221 GDKFTGF
+221 GEQFTGF
-228 IVERNTPGLSLGNEE
+228 IVEKDTPGLSLGNEE
-243 HKMGIRGSSTRQV
+243 HKMGIKGSSTRQV
-256 FLSDCTV
+256 FLSDALV

-298 KMAASLSVK
+298 KMAATLSVK
-307 YANERVQFKLPISKF
+307 YANERVQFKLPIAKF

-345 AGSDIFRMEQ
+345 AGMDIYHTEQ

-382 KVEGSEVLDYVV
+382 KVEGSEVLDFVT

-443 GLKGELDLMG
+443 GLKGEIDLMG
-453 PAQAVQQELLSIPSL
+453 PAQAVQQELLAIPSF
-468 GESDDSL
+468 GESDDSP
-475 FAKEKKIIANLKKAV
+475 FAAEKKIIANLKKAV
-490 LMVAGTAVQKYT
+490 LMVAGTAVQKYMNS
-502 ATLAKE
+502 LAKE

-513 NIADMAIKTYTAES
+513 NIADMAIKTYIAES
-527 VLLRVE
+527 TLLRVE
-533 KEMATKG
+533 KEIATKG
-540 EEAMSREL
+540 EEALSREL
-548 DMARVYLYDAV
+548 DIARVYLYDAV
-559 DLVDKAAKDAIASM
+559 DIVEKAGKDAIASM
-573 TEGDEQR
+573 AEGDEQR

-595 NSKEARRRVAAGL
+595 NSKEARRRIAAGL
-608 IEANEYVY
+608 IEANEYMY

>member
-1 MLKLLGKPNTFFIS
+1 
-15 FSSKPIMEVSQKP
+15 MEVSNKL
-28 VLKGGEFII
+28 VKGGEFII
-37 KPTEAQ
+37 KETDAQ
-43 DVFTPADF
+43 DVFTPAEF
-51 TEEQN
+51 SEEQN
-56 YMHQTC
+56 MMHQTA
-62 LDFVQTEV
+62 LDFVDKEV

-86 GLMEKAGQ
+86 GLMEKAGE

-114 TALRVTEGVGGGHS
+114 TSLRVTEGVGGGHS

-144 LYFGNEEQKAKYLP
+144 LYFGNDEQKAKYLP
-158 GLTSGELMGAY
+158 GLTNGELMGAY
-169 CLTEPGSGSDALSA
+169 CLTEPGSGSDALGA
-183 KTKAMPTADGSG
+183 KTKAILTEDGEH

-205 TNGGFADVYIV
+205 TNAGFADVFVV

-228 IVERNTPGLSLGNEE
+228 IVEKNTPGLSLGNEE

-256 FLSDCTV
+256 FLSDAKV
-263 PKENVLGEI
+263 PKSAVLGEI

-278 AFNVL
+278 AFNIL

-298 KMAASLSVK
+298 KMASTLSVK
-307 YANERVQFKLPISKF
+307 YANERVQFKMPISKF
-322 GAIRHKLAEQAIRI
+322 GAIKHKLAQQAVRI

-345 AGSDIFRMEQ
+345 AGMDIARMEQ
-355 QLLAEG
+355 ELLA
-361 KGHNEALLGAAREF
+361 KGQSHNEALLGAAREF

-394 DEGVQIY
+394 DEGVQVY

-443 GLKGELDLMG
+443 AMKGELDLMG
-453 PAQAVQQELLSIPSL
+453 PAQAVQQELMAIPDFNTEEET
-468 GESDDSL
+468 GL
-475 FAKEKKIIANLKKAV
+475 FAAEKKTIAKLKKAI
-490 LMVAGTAVQKYT
+490 LMVAGTAVQKYMNS
-502 ATLAKE
+502 LAKE

-513 NIADMAIKTYTAES
+513 NIADMAIKVYTAES
-527 VLLRVE
+527 TILRVE
-533 KEMATKG
+533 KEAGVKG
-540 EEAMSREL
+540 EEAL
-548 DMARVYLYDAV
+548 AQQIDIARVYLYDTV
-559 DLVDKAAKDAIASM
+559 DLVNKFGKDAIATM
-573 TEGDEQR
+573 TEGDEQK

-589 TKAELF
+589 TKADLY
-595 NSKEARRRVAAGL
+595 NAKEARRRIADQL
-608 IEANEYVY
+608 IAANEYSF

>member
-1 MLKLLGKPNTFFIS
+1 
-15 FSSKPIMEVSQKP
+15 MEVTNQL
-28 VLKGGEFII
+28 VKGGEFII
-37 KPTEAQ
+37 KETDAQ

-51 TEEQN
+51 SEEQN
-56 YMHQTC
+56 MMHQTA
-62 LDFVQTEV
+62 LDFVEKEV
-70 QPLLERLD
+70 TPLLDRLD

-86 GLMEKAGQ
+86 GLMEKAGE

-114 TALRVTEGVGGGHS
+114 TSLRVTEGVGGGHS

-158 GLTSGELMGAY
+158 GLTNGELMGAY
-169 CLTEPGSGSDALSA
+169 CLTEPGSGSDALGA
-183 KTKAMPTADGSG
+183 KTKAMPTEDGEH

-205 TNGGFADVYIV
+205 TNGGFADVFIV

-228 IVERNTPGLSLGNEE
+228 IIEKETPGLSLGNEE
-243 HKMGIRGSSTRQV
+243 HKMGIKGSSTRQV
-256 FLSDCTV
+256 FLSDVKV
-263 PKENVLGEI
+263 PKSAVLGEI

-278 AFNVL
+278 AFNIL

-298 KMAASLSVK
+298 KMASTLSVK

-322 GAIRHKLAEQAIRI
+322 GAIKYKLAQQAVRI

-345 AGSDIFRMEQ
+345 AGMDIYRMEQ
-355 QLLAEG
+355 ELLG
-361 KGHNEALLGAAREF
+361 KGQSHNEALLGAAREF
-375 AVECAIL
+375 AVECALL

-428 NEINRMLAVDMILKK
+428 NEINRMLLVDMILKK

-453 PAQAVQQELLSIPSL
+453 PAQAVQQELMAIPDFNL
-468 GESDDSL
+468 EEETGL
-475 FAKEKKIIANLKKAV
+475 FAAEKKTIAKLKKAI
-490 LMVAGTAVQKYT
+490 LMVAGTAVQKYMNS
-502 ATLAKE
+502 LAKE

-513 NIADMAIKTYTAES
+513 NIADMAIKVYTAES
-527 VLLRVE
+527 TLLRVE
-533 KEMATKG
+533 KEAAAKG
-540 EEAMSREL
+540 EEAVSTQI
-548 DMARVYLYDAV
+548 DIARVYLYDTV
-559 DLVDKAAKDAIASM
+559 DQVNKFGKDAIGTM

-589 TKAELF
+589 TKADLY
-595 NSKEARRRVAAGL
+595 NAKEARRRIADKL
-608 IEANEYVY
+608 IAANEYAY